1 MFDCIVIVALKTK
14 SHTQAEEF
22 DTKCTCIFLNYI
34 LQCMPSTF
42 IHFNRMSTR
51 TSANLPEIHEQKTT
65 GISKSYK
72 IKTQYNDVNIH
83 TLVKKQ

>member
-1 MFDCIVIVALKTK
+1 MLNYIAIVAIKTK

-42 IHFNRMSTR
+42 IHFYITSTR
-51 TSANLPEIHEQKTT
+51 TSANLPEIHEQKT
-65 GISKSYK
+65 GISKS
-72 IKTQYNDVNIH
+72 
-83 TLVKKQ
+83 